1 MIKIL
6 KNKKN
11 INEVEADKRRLNKLR
26 IYLTALEK
34 SLTYGEITPEEF
46 DKNLKVILNELLKLE
61 DKYNIEE
68 ATA

>member
-11 INEVEADKRRLNKLR
+11 MNDVEADKRRLTQLR

-34 SLTYGEITPEEF
+34 NLTFNEITPEEY
-46 DKNLKVILNELLKLE
+46 DVSLQMIKDELLKLE
-61 DKYNIEE
+61 DKYNLREVK
-68 ATA
+68 